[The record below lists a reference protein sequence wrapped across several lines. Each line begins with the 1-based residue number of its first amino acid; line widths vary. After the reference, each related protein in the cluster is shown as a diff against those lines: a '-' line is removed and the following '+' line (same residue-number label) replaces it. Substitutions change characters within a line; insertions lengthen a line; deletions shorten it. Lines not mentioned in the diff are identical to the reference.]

1 MDKGIVKTER
11 RNRIRRRIRA
21 KVAGTAE
28 RPRLSI
34 FKSNKHVTLQ
44 LIDDLKGVTLLGLS
58 TNSGAVSAQVKG
70 MTATEAAKVLGTEL
84 AKGATAMGVTQ
95 AVYDRGGYRY
105 HGVVKA
111 AAEGAREAG
120 LQF

>member
-21 KVAGTAE
+21 KITGTAE

-58 TNSGAVSAQVKG
+58 TNSGAVSDQVKG
-70 MTATEAAKVLGTEL
+70 MPAMEAAKILGAEL
-84 AKGATAMGVTQ
+84 AKGATSMGVTQ